1 METLISTES
10 IDVQAAADNL
20 MKFLSI
26 KQQQQLQQQEQ
37 KSTEIEQ
44 DSSPNASNHSNDL
57 NEELPNDK
65 NKQSISHD
73 DVKTITTTIAM
84 INALTS
90 SNCSST
96 SMNSSSESNLSTSNL
111 VDDSNKKSSMNE
123 ETYDDFNSE
132 LVITSSASSSS
143 SLSSMKRT
151 HLKTLIYELYEI
163 DESESVDEEETV
175 ENPSILVESY
185 MEKLPPGKNLKNSLL
200 LAWKKR
206 YFKLNSLGTL
216 YVYDLDDNGKPLS
229 EPNEVYNL
237 MGGRVEYE
245 QNKVISLDDC
255 RGNFLVIRCI
265 HSLDP
270 NDEMYTS
277 WKNALDSQIVDRC
290 DLLWVKPSKLLSNN
304 STERKV
310 LIVDIGTCSV
320 RAGLYNN
327 KPELPKLFC
336 PTVCSK
342 DKLNR

>member
-1 METLISTES
+1 
-10 IDVQAAADNL
+10 
-20 MKFLSI
+20 
-26 KQQQQLQQQEQ
+26 
-37 KSTEIEQ
+37 
-44 DSSPNASNHSNDL
+44 
-57 NEELPNDK
+57 
-65 NKQSISHD
+65 
-73 DVKTITTTIAM
+73 
-84 INALTS
+84 
-90 SNCSST
+90 
-96 SMNSSSESNLSTSNL
+96 
-111 VDDSNKKSSMNE
+111 
-123 ETYDDFNSE
+123 
-132 LVITSSASSSS
+132 
-143 SLSSMKRT
+143 MKRT